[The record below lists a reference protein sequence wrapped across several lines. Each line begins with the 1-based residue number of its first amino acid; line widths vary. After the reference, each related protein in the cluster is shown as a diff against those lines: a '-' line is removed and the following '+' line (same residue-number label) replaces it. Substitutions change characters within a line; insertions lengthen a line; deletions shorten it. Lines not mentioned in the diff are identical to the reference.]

1 MRRRPLRRF
10 TVDELERH
18 EPQKVTSVNEMIKE
32 CEENEEGFP
41 HKRVRGR
48 VEKLLIKIQ
57 ENDEVKSQSFRD
69 LLRAGTENTSR
80 SGKQIIEETD
90 EFSSDDLS

>member
-1 MRRRPLRRF
+1 
-10 TVDELERH
+10 
-18 EPQKVTSVNEMIKE
+18 MIKE
-32 CEENEEGFP
+32 CEENEEGCP
-41 HKRVRGR
+41 NERVRGR

-69 LLRAGTENTSR
+69 LLRAGNGNTSS